1 MLFLLFVLS
10 FDPFVAPILF
20 STPSRIKSPHFISL
34 LRNSFLCYSIPLP
47 SCSTLFRC
55 SSWLTLLFLC
65 SDLRFLSVAFRFVG
79 SLYHAIA
86 QLYCSAP
93 FHGFSLSSLSYLF
106 LCFSAHDG
114 ASLFHSPSTQRF
126 SLPSLIMPARCCSP
140 ASPIYSVLFL
150 GISIQSSAFCCLSL
164 PFLRSST
171 PRFSLAWPSQL
182 CHCG

>member
-79 SLYHAIA
+79 SLYHALA
-86 QLYCSAP
+86 QLYCS
-93 FHGFSLSSLSYLF
+93 
-106 LCFSAHDG
+106 
-114 ASLFHSPSTQRF
+114 SLFHSPSTQRF
-126 SLPSLIMPARCCSP
+126 SLPSLIMPTRCCSP
-140 ASPIYSVLFL
+140 APPIYSVLFL

-171 PRFSLAWPSQL
+171 PRFSLALPSLL